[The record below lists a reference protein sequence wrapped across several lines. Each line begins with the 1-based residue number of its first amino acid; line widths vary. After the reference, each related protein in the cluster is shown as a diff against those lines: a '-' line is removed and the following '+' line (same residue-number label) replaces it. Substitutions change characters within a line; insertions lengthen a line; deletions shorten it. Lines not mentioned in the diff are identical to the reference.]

1 MHNNHTSQTPIT
13 AMTPLRQLTDDHN
26 FLVQAAAEAVGMQ
39 NPIAFEPS
47 GFQYPLLDNSIR
59 GALVPISGVLIR
71 DWGRHWPKFYP
82 GIHFGARHY
91 TTKGIRFIR
100 ITAQSHGDLP
110 HSTYDFFVVDQADY
124 AQLFR
129 LANEYQRTS
138 KPAGLPP
145 VLTPEI
151 FATLR
156 QNTLDFLNPKSL
168 KRIKDLGGRPKRGLL
183 LTGPPGNGKTS
194 ACRWI
199 LEQCTTLGY
208 ETKQVSPDDYRAART
223 GCNPAAA
230 VKELFS
236 VTSRGVVFFDDMDL
250 ALRNRDAAEQ
260 PEDQA
265 VFLGAMDGIDV
276 HEGVVYIF
284 TTNLPIE
291 RIDPAF
297 KRPGRIDLVLPFPK
311 PNAVLRRVLIDR
323 WHADVRAGIADLDMI
338 VSDTE
343 DYSFAEIE
351 ELKNLLVLRFL
362 DVGAWDWN
370 WARQQFATFRQDLA
384 TTRNKAIGFGT
395 VTNTNGHLAMAN

>member
-1 MHNNHTSQTPIT
+1 MNDP
-13 AMTPLRQLTDDHN
+13 
-26 FLVQAAAEAVGMQ
+26 V
-39 NPIAFEPS
+39 AFEPS
-47 GFQYPLLDNSIR
+47 GFQYALLDNSIR
-59 GALVPISGVLIR
+59 GAFVPVADVLIR
-71 DWGRHWPKFYP
+71 IWGRHWPKFYP
-82 GIHFGARHY
+82 GVNFGARLY
-91 TTKGIRFIR
+91 TVKGIRFIR
-100 ITAQSHGDLP
+100 VTAQAHGDSPP
-110 HSTYDFFVVDQADY
+110 HAYDFFAVDRADY
-124 AQLFR
+124 SRLFR
-129 LANEYQRTS
+129 LANEFQRSS
-138 KPAGLPP
+138 KPVGLPP
-145 VLTPEI
+145 VLTSEI
-151 FATLR
+151 FTTLR
-156 QNTLDFLNPKSL
+156 QNTLDFLNPKNL

-208 ETKQVSPDDYRAART
+208 ETKQVSPDDYRAARS

-250 ALRNRDAAEQ
+250 ALRNRDAADQ

-284 TTNLPIE
+284 TTNLPID

-311 PNAVLRRVLIDR
+311 PDATLRRILIDR
-323 WHADVRAGIADLDMI
+323 WHADVRTGLGDLERIVADTD
-338 VSDTE
+338 DF
-343 DYSFAEIE
+343 SFAEIE

-362 DVGAWDWN
+362 EVGDWDWA
-370 WARQQFATFRQDLA
+370 WARHQFATFRQDLA
-384 TTRNKAIGFGT
+384 TTRNKPIGFGAMT
-395 VTNTNGHLAMAN
+395 STNGHLAMAN